1 MDMDDPKPSYAELL
15 KKVKKTELLLVKLK
29 KEQKYLQN
37 IKYFIRKSNDL
48 IGLGNG
54 NSNFIDLNPA
64 FIRILGYSKKELL
77 TNSFLFY
84 THPED
89 TEKTHKEIINLSL
102 GKPSVNFENRYLK
115 KNGDYIN
122 LLWTFVKSASS
133 EFVFIIAR
141 DITEIRK
148 IEKKLINSE
157 KLLNE
162 SQKIA
167 KIGSWEYNLITKELV
182 WSDELYAIY
191 EIENKPNPNL
201 YQAYLSLLSQVDV
214 NKLQAKINQA
224 ISTRKS
230 YEIEHQV
237 FLPENRIKWVSGIGI
252 PLLDDAGNV
261 YKLIG
266 IAQDNTVKKAFNE
279 NLKAKALAEAANKA
293 KSDFLANMSHE
304 IRTPLNGIIGFT
316 SLLMKTKLESEQF
329 IYMQTI
335 NESATTL
342 MEIIN
347 DILDFSKIEAGK
359 LELNLEE
366 INLYEMCQQTIDLFR
381 YQATMKNISL
391 TLNFD
396 ANIPRYIMAD
406 SLRLKQILVNLLN
419 NAIKFTSFGE
429 VRLELVESTASNRK
443 KTRIKFFVKDTGCGI
458 KLENQ
463 EKIFLSFVQE
473 DISTSRN
480 YGGTGLGLTITNQL
494 LAMSKSKLQLISKI
508 GEGSDF
514 YFTILFDV
522 VTNPKNKN
530 IPLELKD
537 PQTVLTELYENI
549 HVLIVEDN
557 KINMLL
563 TRKLLEMR
571 FPNATIYE
579 AENGKIAIEIYLK
592 EELDLILMDIQM
604 PIKNGYDT
612 TLEIRK
618 LKKSAAIPIIALT
631 AGIMNEEIEKC
642 LEFGMNDYIV
652 KPIIKKK
659 FDETVL
665 KWIRPKMKMI

>member
-201 YQAYLSLLSQVDV
+201 YQAYLALLSQVDV

-279 NLKAKALAEAANKA
+279 NLKAKVLAEAANKA

-429 VRLELVESTASNRK
+429 VRLELEESTASNRK
-443 KTRIKFFVKDTGCGI
+443 KTRIKFSVKDTGCGI

-494 LAMSKSKLQLISKI
+494 LAMSKSKLQLISKL

>member
-429 VRLELVESTASNRK
+429 VRLELEESTASNRK
-443 KTRIKFFVKDTGCGI
+443 KTRIKFSVKDTGCGI